1 MALTGVAVTTRRPKT
16 VRSSSSGTASTS
28 PMAKISG
35 FDAAQPIRP
44 PASCMASVP
53 SSRPGA
59 PHAMW
64 TWPRTPMTRAERP
77 MTMRPLASGFSG

>member
-16 VRSSSSGTASTS
+16 VSSTSSGTARTSTI
-28 PMAKISG
+28 MKISG
-35 FDAAQPIRP
+35 LEAAQPTGP

-53 SSRPGA
+53 SSRPGD

-64 TWPRTPMTRAERP
+64 TWPRTPTTRAETR
-77 MTMRPLASGFSG
+77 